1 MNKSNLIFLDTETTG
16 IGPEDRL
23 CQVAFKFQGVE
34 KEALFKPP
42 VPISIDAMA
51 VAHITNK
58 MVAEKEVFLDSMM
71 HSELV
76 EIFSGENI
84 LVAHNVGFDA
94 EMLRREKL
102 EPKQLIDTFK
112 LAQYLDVNG
121 EIPKYA
127 LQYLRYY
134 YELEVENAPAHDALG
149 DIRVLEKIFDY
160 YFQKMSVSGKDEADV
175 IQEMLLVSARPI
187 LVKKFN
193 FGKYL
198 GMSVAEVAQKDKG
211 YLQWLLNEKVKTRDQ
226 AGNDDEN
233 WIYTLE
239 HYLA

>member
-1 MNKSNLIFLDTETTG
+1 MNQSNLIFLDTETTG
-16 IGPEDRL
+16 VGPEDRL
-23 CQVAFKFQGVE
+23 CQVAYKFQGAE

-42 VPISIDAMA
+42 VPIGIDAMA

-58 MVAEKEVFLDSMM
+58 MVANKEPFFGSQL
-71 HSELV
+71 HKALE
-76 EIFSGENI
+76 EIFSGEHI

-94 EMLRREKL
+94 EMLKREKL
-102 EPKQLIDTFK
+102 APKSLIDTFK

-134 YELEVENAPAHDALG
+134 HELEVLDAPAHDALG
-149 DIRVLEKIFDY
+149 DIRVLEKLFDF
-160 YFQKMSVSGKDEADV
+160 YFQKMLSGGKEEAV
-175 IQEMLLVSARPI
+175 VLQEMLAVSARPI

-193 FGKYL
+193 FGKYI
-198 GMSVAEVAQKDKG
+198 GESVSDVAQKDRN
-211 YLQWLLNEKVKTRDQ
+211 YLQWLLNEKRKTRD
-226 AGNDDEN
+226 AGGENDEN

-239 HYLA
+239 HYLI